1 MSPLGAALSYLLKMR
16 VDGTAVIRESSGLK
30 ANYSD
35 DFMQYYNRAFALKS
49 RQYQLGKRADLKG
62 KGVVVFQAASKY
74 LGEEFGRT
82 VADNPSYKE
91 MANQETQTLMLL
103 LGRIDVAIMDESI
116 FRFLREKLI
125 TERKAPRAAEQEAF
139 PPAKC
144 CLIERWDFAEHQMAY
159 IR

>member
-103 LGRIDVAIMDESI
+103 LGRMAIVIMGESI

-125 TERKAPRAAEQEAF
+125 TKGKAPRAAEHEAF
-139 PPAKC
+139 PPGKC